1 MNDILTLD
9 LISIDDL
16 FTSEIDSILGGAMNT
31 IVTEYKPIGGITT
44 AVWFDTGI
52 RP

>member
-1 MNDILTLD
+1 MNDTLTLD

-16 FTSEIDSILGGAMNT
+16 FISEIDTILGGAMNP
-31 IVTEYKPIGGITT
+31 IITEFKPIGGITT